1 MPWKLSS
8 QLDERMHFISRAK
21 SGEKVTE
28 LCKEFGISRKTA
40 YKFMN
45 RYETHGPQGLHDVS
59 RRPHHSPNQTPE
71 EIKSLILRTKQDK
84 ETWGASKIRE
94 FLIRR
99 NPDLKIPS
107 RFTVHEILNRYDL
120 VQHRRRGR
128 KKTASEFFQNP
139 NVRSENPNDVWCADF
154 KGQFQ
159 LGNHRYCYPLTIT
172 DHFSRY
178 LLTCESLE
186 DTKGAGAQPIFE
198 EAFLQHGLPEA
209 ILTDNGSP
217 FASCGLLGLS
227 RLSVWWMRLGIR
239 IHRIVPG
246 HPEQNGRHERMHLT
260 LKLETTRPSSGN
272 HLQQQEKFD
281 RFRDVFNRERPHE
294 GLEMKVPADF
304 YQPSLRTFPKEL
316 PEIQY
321 PLHDKTKMVG
331 GNGTLKFG
339 RFAFHLSDSL
349 SYQPVGVREE
359 DLGLWRIS
367 FMDLDLGLFD
377 SDEKKFRPF
386 INPMQPSLG

>member
-1 MPWKLSS
+1 MWD
-8 QLDERMHFISRAK
+8 LDPSNRSIYV
-21 SGEKVTE
+21 GLDT
-28 LCKEFGISRKTA
+28 KEFGISRKTA
-40 YKFMN
+40 YKFMQ

-59 RRPHHSPNQTPE
+59 KRPHHSPNQTPE
-71 EIKSLILRTKQDK
+71 EIKSLIFKTKQDK

-107 RFTVHEILNRYDL
+107 RFTVHEILSRYDL
-120 VQHRRRGR
+120 VVHRRRGR

-139 NVRSENPNDVWCADF
+139 RVQSQNPNDVWCADF

-159 LGNHRYCYPLTIT
+159 LGNHRYCYPLTIS

-198 EAFLQHGLPEA
+198 EAFVENGMPDA

-227 RLSVWWMRLGIR
+227 RLSVWWMRLGIKL
-239 IHRIVPG
+239 HRIVPG

-260 LKLETTRPSSGN
+260 LKLETTRPSAGN
-272 HLQQQEKFD
+272 FLQQQEKFD
-281 RFRDVFNRERPHE
+281 RFKETFNRERPHE
-294 GLEMKVPADF
+294 ALEMKVPSDV
-304 YQPSLRTFPKEL
+304 YQSSIRPFPNEL
-316 PEIQY
+316 PEIRY
-321 PLHDKTKMVG
+321 PLHDNTKLVA
-331 GNGTLKFG
+331 GNGLLKFG
-339 RFAFHLSDSL
+339 KSSFHLSDSL
-349 SYQPVGVREE
+349 SYQPVGIREE
-359 DLGLWRIS
+359 DLGLFRIS

-377 SDEKKFRPF
+377 RDENKFRPF
-386 INPMQPSLG
+386 TNPTQPSLG